1 MSSNC
6 DEVLHV
12 LTDDWQTTAEIAR
25 KVGRHPSLVYRNL
38 MSLGRFG
45 LLEKTKKYPWGEM
58 SKFVYAWRRRQQ

>member
-25 KVGRHPSLVYRNL
+25 KVGRNPSPVYRNL
-38 MSLGRFG
+38 MSLERFG
-45 LLEKTKKYPWGEM
+45 LLEKTEM
-58 SKFVYAWRRRQQ
+58 HRAGNRFVYAWRHQQ

>member
-1 MSSNC
+1 MSSNS

-38 MSLGRFG
+38 MSLGRYK
-45 LLEKTKKYPWGEM
+45 LLEKTEM
-58 SKFVYAWRRRQQ
+58 HRAGNRFVYAWRRQQ